1 MLESN
6 VVYLDLNN
14 TKTHRLCKNIKK
26 KPALPISSLQKYFVN
41 PENCCS
47 GSGQKIWKVYQN
59 IFRKSGINWILL
71 LSLFLYDSI
80 AFFVKLIM

>member
-6 VVYLDLNN
+6 LVYLDLNN

-26 KPALPISSLQKYFVN
+26 KPALPISSQQKYFVN

-47 GSGQKIWKVYQN
+47 GSGQKVYQN
-59 IFRKSGINWILL
+59 IFRKSGINWILVL
-71 LSLFLYDSI
+71 LFLYDSI